1 MKPVVAAVT
10 NSYQPE
16 MEGKMSHSQH
26 DLEADVAHVLIN
38 EAQLQARIQDLAQA
52 IERDYAAVDDL
63 LLLCVLKG
71 GFVFLSDLSR
81 ALKRPHS
88 VDFMAISS
96 YGSGTSSSGEV
107 RIVMDLNRPITDHH
121 VLIVEDIIDSGHTL
135 TYLRQQ
141 LLARSPASLKICTLL
156 NKPSRRSVDVTVD
169 YIGFDIPD
177 EFVVGY
183 GLDFDELYRNLPY
196 IAVLKPEVFA
206 HLVQ

>member
-1 MKPVVAAVT
+1 
-10 NSYQPE
+10 
-16 MEGKMSHSQH
+16 MEGKMSHSQR

-52 IERDYAAVDDL
+52 IERDYAPVDDL